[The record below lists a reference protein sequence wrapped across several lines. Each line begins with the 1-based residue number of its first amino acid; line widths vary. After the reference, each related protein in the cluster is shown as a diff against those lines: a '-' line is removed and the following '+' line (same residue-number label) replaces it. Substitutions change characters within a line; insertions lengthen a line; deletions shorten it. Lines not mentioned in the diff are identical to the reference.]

1 MIEIIPA
8 IDLMDGQCVRLS
20 QGKYNKKTVYSSQPA
35 LVAKAFENQGYK
47 RLHLVDLD
55 GAKSGKPENL
65 NVLNDICSSTKLT
78 VDYSGGI
85 RTEEQVE
92 NILKAGASYVGI
104 GSLAIKEPETFKK
117 MIQKFGSQ
125 IFIVASDVL
134 NNKVYINGWLKETD
148 IRIFDLISAYSKLGI
163 NKFMCTDISRDGML
177 SGVNVD
183 LYKSLKETF
192 KDNYIIASGGVSSK
206 KDIYDLEKAG
216 IDAVIVGKA
225 FYEDIIPVENLTLKQ
240 C

>member
-20 QGKYNKKTVYSSQPA
+20 QGKYNQKTVYSSQPA

-55 GAKSGKPENL
+55 GAKSGKTENL
-65 NVLNDICSSTKLT
+65 NVLKEISLT
-78 VDYSGGI
+78 TNLIVDYSGGI

-92 NILKAGASYVGI
+92 NALKAGASFIGI
-104 GSLAIKEPETFKK
+104 GSLAVKEPDAFKK
-117 MIQKFGSQ
+117 MIQKYGAQ

-134 NNKVYINGWLKETD
+134 DKQVYINGWTQETD
-148 IRIFDLISAYSKLGI
+148 IQIFDLISTYSDLGI
-163 NKFMCTDISRDGML
+163 SKFMCTDISRDGLL
-177 SGVNVD
+177 SGVNVEF
-183 LYKSLKETF
+183 YKSLKDSF
-192 KDNYIIASGGVSSK
+192 PKNYIIASGGVSSK

>member
-8 IDLMDGQCVRLS
+8 IDLMDNQCVRLS
-20 QGKYNKKTVYSSQPA
+20 QGKYNQKTVYSSQPA

-55 GAKSGKPENL
+55 GAKSEKPENL

-85 RTEEQVE
+85 RTKKQVKDA
-92 NILKAGASYVGI
+92 LDAGASYVGI
-104 GSLAIKEPETFKK
+104 GSLAIKEPENLKK

-125 IFIVASDVL
+125 IFIVASDVF
-134 NNKVYINGWLKETD
+134 NKQVYINGWTKETD
-148 IRIFDLISAYSKLGI
+148 IKIFDLISAYSDLGVS
-163 NKFMCTDISRDGML
+163 KFICTDIERDGML
-177 SGVNVD
+177 SGVNTD
-183 LYKSLKETF
+183 FYKSLKESF
-192 KDNYIIASGGVSSK
+192 PKNYIIASGGVSSK

>member
-20 QGKYNKKTVYSSQPA
+20 QGKYNQKTVYSSQPA
-35 LVAKAFENQGYK
+35 LVSKAFENQGYK

-78 VDYSGGI
+78 LDYSGGI

-92 NILKAGASYVGI
+92 NILKAGASYIGI

-134 NNKVYINGWLKETD
+134 NTKVYIN
-148 IRIFDLISAYSKLGI
+148 
-163 NKFMCTDISRDGML
+163 
-177 SGVNVD
+177 
-183 LYKSLKETF
+183 
-192 KDNYIIASGGVSSK
+192 
-206 KDIYDLEKAG
+206 
-216 IDAVIVGKA
+216 
-225 FYEDIIPVENLTLKQ
+225 
-240 C
+240 

>member
-8 IDLMDGQCVRLS
+8 IDIIDGQCVRLS
-20 QGKYNKKTVYSSQPA
+20 QGKYNQKTVYSSQPA

-55 GAKSGKPENL
+55 GAKSGNPENL
-65 NVLNDICSSTKLT
+65 NVLKDICSNTNLII
-78 VDYSGGI
+78 DYSGGI
-85 RTEEQVE
+85 RTEQQVE
-92 NILKAGASYVGI
+92 SALNAGASFIGI

-117 MIQKFGSQ
+117 IIVKFGAEK
-125 IFIVASDVL
+125 FIVASDVL
-134 NNKVYINGWLKETD
+134 NKQVYINGWLKETNVQ
-148 IRIFDLISAYSKLGI
+148 IFDLISAYSELGI

-177 SGVNVD
+177 SGVNTEF
-183 LYKSLKETF
+183 YKSLKDSF
-192 KDNYIIASGGVSSK
+192 KSNYIIASGGVSSK
-206 KDIYDLEKAG
+206 KDIYDLEKNG

-225 FYEDIIPVENLTLKQ
+225 FYEDIIPVENLTIKQ